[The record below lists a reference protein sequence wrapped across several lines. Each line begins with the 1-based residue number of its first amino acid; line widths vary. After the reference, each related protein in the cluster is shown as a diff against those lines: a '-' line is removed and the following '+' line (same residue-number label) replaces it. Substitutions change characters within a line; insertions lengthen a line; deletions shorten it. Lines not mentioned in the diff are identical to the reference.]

1 MFRKHAAQQAFD
13 DATDAIGSAV
23 SAAPVDSAVDAMG
36 ELAGDVGEL
45 AVDVVDAA
53 AATTRVGLRL
63 AARTIRFVARH
74 PKGVLVGLVVLVALG
89 AAASYFGNQDGSS
102 SSS

>member
-13 DATDAIGSAV
+13 DASDAVASTI
-23 SAAPVDSAVDAMG
+23 SAAPLESAVDAMG

-63 AARTIRFVARH
+63 ATRTIRFVARH
-74 PKGVLVGLVVLVALG
+74 PKGVLAGLMILVALG
-89 AAASYFGNQDGSS
+89 AAAGYFGKSDQSS
-102 SSS
+102 STS